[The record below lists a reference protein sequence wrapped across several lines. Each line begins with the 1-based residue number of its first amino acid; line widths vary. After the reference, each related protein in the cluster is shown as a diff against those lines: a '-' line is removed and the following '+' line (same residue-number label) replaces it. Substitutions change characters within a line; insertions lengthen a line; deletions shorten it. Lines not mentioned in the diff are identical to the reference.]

1 MDNNLAKFEKSGMT
15 ELFENKE
22 FGKLSVII
30 EYDNDGEVKDYWFIA
45 NEVCNILGYNNPWDA
60 LARHVDEDDKK
71 VMPSLTSENTRL
83 EIPNRGINVI
93 NESGLYSL
101 ILRSRKKKAKQFKK
115 WVTSEVLPSI
125 RKQGYYVDK
134 ERMEYLEKVN
144 EQYQQM
150 TNSSGLF
157 SVTTIAKA
165 YGLSGVKLNQLLND
179 WKIQYKQNNTW
190 TLYTDY
196 SDKGYTAIRTHT
208 HLNHDDECWYTT
220 ALTYWTQKGRLFI
233 NEQLEKHGYCMV

>member
-1 MDNNLAKFEKSGMT
+1 M
-15 ELFENKE
+15 
-22 FGKLSVII
+22 
-30 EYDNDGEVKDYWFIA
+30 
-45 NEVCNILGYNNPWDA
+45 GYKNPRKA
-60 LARHVDEDDKK
+60 LEDHVDEDDVTNSYTIDALGRKQK
-71 VMPSLTSENTRL
+71 T
-83 EIPNRGINVI
+83 NVI

-134 ERMEYLEKVN
+134 ERMEYLEEVN
-144 EQYQQM
+144 KQYQQM

-165 YGLSGVKLNQLLND
+165 YGLSGVRLNQLLND

-233 NEQLEKHGYCMV
+233 DEQMKQHGYCMV

>member
-1 MDNNLAKFEKSGMT
+1 MENNLVKFEKSGMT

-30 EYDNDGEVKDYWFIA
+30 EYDNDGEVKNYWFIA
-45 NEVCNILGYNNPWDA
+45 NEVCDILGYKNPRQTLEDHVDGDDVSKRYIIDA
-60 LARHVDEDDKK
+60 LGRSQK
-71 VMPSLTSENTRL
+71 T
-83 EIPNRGINVI
+83 NVI

-134 ERMEYLEKVN
+134 ERMEYLENINK
-144 EQYQQM
+144 QYQQM

-196 SDKGYTAIRTHT
+196 SHKGYTAIRTHT

-220 ALTYWTQKGRLFI
+220 
-233 NEQLEKHGYCMV
+233 M

>member
-1 MDNNLAKFEKSGMT
+1 MENNLVKFEKSGMT

-30 EYDNDGEVKDYWFIA
+30 EYDNDGEVKNYWFIA
-45 NEVCNILGYNNPWDA
+45 NEVCNILGYNNPHDA
-60 LARHVDEDDKK
+60 LTKHVDGDDLAKREVIDALGRK
-71 VMPSLTSENTRL
+71 QKT
-83 EIPNRGINVI
+83 NVI

-101 ILRSRKKKAKQFKK
+101 IMRSRKKSALKFQR

-134 ERMEYLEKVN
+134 ERMEYLENINK
-144 EQYQQM
+144 QYQQM

-196 SDKGYTAIRTHT
+196 SHKGYTAIRTHT

-220 ALTYWTQKGRLFI
+220 
-233 NEQLEKHGYCMV
+233 M